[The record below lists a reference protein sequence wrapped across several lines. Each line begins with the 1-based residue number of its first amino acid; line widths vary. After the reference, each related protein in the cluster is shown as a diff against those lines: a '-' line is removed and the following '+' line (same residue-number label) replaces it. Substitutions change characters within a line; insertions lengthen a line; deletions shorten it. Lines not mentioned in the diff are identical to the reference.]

1 MGAFPGIDTMLV
13 KDIHKK
19 FGKKKLKTF
28 PLIDILVY
36 KIYYR
41 YVLGM
46 KVFKPLNLVPYIKKD
61 AEILLKEKFGWES
74 FPHKHHES
82 RFTRFLRI
90 IGFQENLVSIEEKL
104 IFQV

>member
-1 MGAFPGIDTMLV
+1 MLV

-46 KVFKPLNLVPYIKKD
+46 KVFKPLNLVPYIKD
-61 AEILLKEKFGWES
+61 AEIFY
-74 FPHKHHES
+74 
-82 RFTRFLRI
+82 
-90 IGFQENLVSIEEKL
+90 
-104 IFQV
+104 